1 MTIPTETNPPAAAAD
16 AAPLALA
23 VVTAA
28 ALIELAIQDSL
39 APIETLGR
47 ALARIAAAAPSPALA
62 PELAACVESLQ
73 FHDRMTQQLI
83 QARDLLAGAAG
94 EPAPAAEPRDWPALR
109 ERLRAHFTTD
119 SHHML
124 LNLLMPARDRHGHA
138 RLHAD
143 EGGVELF

>member
-1 MTIPTETNPPAAAAD
+1 MTIPTETNPPSAEAT
-16 AAPLALA
+16 PLSLA
-23 VVTAA
+23 VATAA

-39 APIETLGR
+39 APIEALGR
-47 ALARIAAAAPSPALA
+47 AIARIAAAAPSPALA

-94 EPAPAAEPRDWPALR
+94 EPAPPAEPRDWPALR

-119 SHHML
+119 SHRML
-124 LNLLMPARDRHGHA
+124 LNLLLPAGDRHGHA

-143 EGGVELF
+143 ENGVELF